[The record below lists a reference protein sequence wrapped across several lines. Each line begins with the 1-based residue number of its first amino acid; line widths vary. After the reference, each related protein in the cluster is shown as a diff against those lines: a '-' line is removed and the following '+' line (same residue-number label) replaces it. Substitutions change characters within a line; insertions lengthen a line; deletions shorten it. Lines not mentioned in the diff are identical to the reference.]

1 MSNRSIHTPE
11 YSGISVIIG
20 FILLLAGLFLPW
32 ISITIPI
39 LGGVRYSLLE
49 FLGLIQRLEAMH
61 GSTSGG
67 SGIVYLTLILHIT
80 AIVTSFIAI
89 FRRSISLISGIA
101 GLLAGIV
108 WLTRINTLKSQ
119 LALQMPKAGQMISSF
134 IRVGSGSLIT
144 IIGSVVM
151 LIAFLLWRRESKLG
165 SSDDSIEGRS

>member
-1 MSNRSIHTPE
+1 
-11 YSGISVIIG
+11 
-20 FILLLAGLFLPW
+20 
-32 ISITIPI
+32 
-39 LGGVRYSLLE
+39 
-49 FLGLIQRLEAMH
+49 MH

-119 LALQMPKAGQMISSF
+119 LALQMPKADQMISSF
-134 IRVGSGSLIT
+134 IKVGSGSLIT
-144 IIGSVVM
+144 IIGSVVV
-151 LIAFLLWRRESKLG
+151 LLAFLLWRRESKLG